1 MHDTFGAPGSS
12 AVALV
17 AYPRSEGRRAVVSAL
32 AGTGWRVAEAA
43 DSESALRL
51 AAIEPPRLA
60 VVDAHLPSLDDGR
73 HPAVALRQLPTP
85 HGPPQIVLIAARR
98 DARIEALAA
107 AAGGARIIVGARPMP
122 PDTSSAS
129 GPPVGLAPRH
139 LWVVDDTPAIR
150 ALARGAFER
159 AGWRVADFADLR
171 AAYDGLSAL
180 PPPDAVLLDIHLPDG
195 NGLGHIGVFASA
207 GAAVLMVS
215 NLAGPDQVEL
225 AFAAGASD
233 VIAKPFDLRA
243 LVARVERAL
252 RPRAAAVGSL
262 SVARTPPP

>member
-1 MHDTFGAPGSS
+1 MHDTLGAPGSS

-32 AGTGWRVAEAA
+32 TGTGWRVAEAA
-43 DSESALRL
+43 DGESALRL
-51 AAIEPPRLA
+51 AVIEQPRLA

-73 HPAVALRQLPTP
+73 HPAVALRQLRTP

-107 AAGGARIIVGARPMP
+107 AAGGARIILGGGPTT
-122 PDTSSAS
+122 PDPSSTP
-129 GPPVGLAPRH
+129 GPSAGLAPRH
-139 LWVVDDTPAIR
+139 LWVVDDTAAVR

-159 AGWRVADFADLR
+159 AGWHVADFADLR

-252 RPRAAAVGSL
+252 RPRAVAVGPL
-262 SVARTPPP
+262 SFARTTPP